1 MRLPTTSAAFG
12 RADLRLVQ
20 ASPLPAGRADLT
32 RAEYIA
38 ALSAV
43 LVLGFA
49 VRAIFVLGAGF
60 PINDGGMFY
69 AMARDLQANSYAL
82 PAFTSYNGGQIPFA
96 YPPAGFYIA
105 AFLDDSTPISLLASF
120 QYLPLMF
127 STLTIAAFWLLAK
140 DLLRSRIATVSAV
153 FFFAMMPPTIT
164 WMIMGGGMTRALG
177 LLFALLTIRASR
189 QMYVSRALWRPALVA
204 VLAAMTVLSHLEM
217 AWLACIVSALWFFI
231 YGRNRRG
238 LASSARRRC
247 ADRRAHRA
255 VVGHCHR
262 TPRAGA
268 A

>member
-1 MRLPTTSAAFG
+1 MRLPTTSAASG

-82 PAFTSYNGGQIPFA
+82 PAFTSYNGGEIPFA

-105 AFLDDSTPISLLASF
+105 AFLDDHTPISLLASF

-153 FFFAMMPPTIT
+153 FFFAMMPPT
-164 WMIMGGGMTRALG
+164 G
-177 LLFALLTIRASR
+177 
-189 QMYVSRALWRPALVA
+189 VV
-204 VLAAMTVLSHLEM
+204 
-217 AWLACIVSALWFFI
+217 
-231 YGRNRRG
+231 GRCC
-238 LASSARRRC
+238 RRRPLSLSLSQKE
-247 ADRRAHRA
+247 RKKERKKERE
-255 VVGHCHR
+255 R
-262 TPRAGA
+262 ERERKKKRNTLPY
-268 A
+268 